1 MPYRSSYR
9 RPSGR
14 RRRPMRRR
22 RRYTR
27 GRHMTASRVKRII
40 NAELKFN
47 VQSLDSAV
55 TPTAGD
61 IIALTSGIALGDAQT
76 QRTGNWIN
84 PQNYHGNLVVKGN
97 QAAMVL
103 GTDSFLLRAG
113 VFQWLNDQQ
122 FDPPDLNQIVHD
134 PLAPLGPL
142 SLLNK
147 GSFKQ
152 VWGRTFVIMNDDDNS
167 QFIKKFP
174 IYVKLGRRP
183 KALFDGGNPKKYQY
197 FFFIHSDSIIL
208 ENPFFSLDS
217 VLRYTDS

>member
-1 MPYRSSYR
+1 
-9 RPSGR
+9 
-14 RRRPMRRR
+14 MRTTR

-27 GRHMTASRVKRII
+27 RSRYRGRRRRSMRHRRAMTTYRVKRII
-40 NAELKFN
+40 NAELKY
-47 VQSLDSAV
+47 SLQAAS
-55 TPTAGD
+55 GD
-61 IIALTSGIALGDAQT
+61 ITATTGVFIPLTSGIAQGDGQT
-76 QRTGNWIN
+76 DRTGNWIS

-97 QAAMVL
+97 QTAMVAA
-103 GTDSFLLRAG
+103 DSFLLRAG
-113 VFQWLNDQQ
+113 VFQWMNDEQ
-122 FDPPDLNQIVHD
+122 FDPPNLNQIVQD

-174 IYVKLGRRP
+174 IYVRLGRRP
-183 KALFDGGNPKKYQY
+183 KALYDAGNPKKFHY
-197 FFFIHSDSIIL
+197 FFFIHSDSIVADQ
-208 ENPFFSLDS
+208 PQFSLDT